1 MVLLF
6 ANRKSQTENEIA
18 EILKSYN
25 VNRICEKEIIWGNA
39 FSVITMYKSAEIN
52 AKKGI
57 AVFCDD
63 TDRFKNQLLPQ
74 GFIGICEE
82 NNKNALNI
90 LKMNNI
96 PVISCGMN
104 SKNTITLSS
113 IDKNNLVAGLQRIV
127 FDLNFNEILPTEF
140 KITLKENY
148 KPFSVMASVGILLLN
163 GIIPID
169 F

>member
-6 ANRKSQTENEIA
+6 ADRKSRAENEIA

-25 VNRICEKEIIWGNA
+25 AKHISDKEICWGNA
-39 FSVITMYKSAEIN
+39 FSVITLYKTADIK

-63 TDRFKNQLLPQ
+63 TERFKNQFLPQ
-74 GFIGICEE
+74 GFIGICEDS
-82 NNKNALNI
+82 NKNALNI
-90 LKMNNI
+90 LKTNNI

-113 IDKNNLVAGLQRIV
+113 INPNTLVTGLQRTV
-127 FDLNFNEILPTEF
+127 FDLNYNEILPTEF

-163 GIIPID
+163 GILPYE